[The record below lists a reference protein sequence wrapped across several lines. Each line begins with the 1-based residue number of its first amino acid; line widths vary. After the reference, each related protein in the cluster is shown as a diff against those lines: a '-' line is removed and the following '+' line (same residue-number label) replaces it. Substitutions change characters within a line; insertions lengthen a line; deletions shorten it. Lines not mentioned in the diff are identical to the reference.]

1 MPLTWNK
8 LKEELPDWK
17 SYRGNCPEGTFSFRI
32 IQTAWGR
39 TGGIHV
45 FAERDN
51 EGKYRFFVPLFREA
65 RKKWFI
71 YHLFKTCIKPP
82 TMISMKVCRYCSAPS
97 RISEVM
103 GK

>member
-17 SYRGNCPEGTFSFRI
+17 SYRGNCPDGTFPFKI

-39 TGGIHV
+39 KGGIHV
-45 FAERDN
+45 FAEQDN
-51 EGKYRFFVPLFREA
+51 GGKYWFFVPLFREA
-65 RKKWFI
+65 RKKWYI
-71 YHLFKTCIKPP
+71 HHLFKTCIKQAS
-82 TMISMKVCRYCSAPS
+82 IVIMKVDRCDSKIS

-103 GK
+103 EK